1 MGIEIERKFTVSTA
15 PENLQEYP
23 VHEIEQG
30 YLNVSPAIRV
40 RRQDDKYIMT
50 YKGEKSRVEGEIG
63 QVEYNMPLDA
73 QSYEHM
79 AAKADGIVIRK
90 KRYLVPLNSDAYT
103 SEYLSRRPEI
113 AEMLAEGKIKIEL
126 DVFSSPADIGMLAE
140 VEFPDEDSA
149 RNYKKA
155 DWFDED
161 VTGNIRYSNAQM
173 SRGQ

>member
-1 MGIEIERKFTVSTA
+1 MEIEKKFTVKAA
-15 PENLQEYP
+15 PSDLSEMQ

-40 RRQDDKYIMT
+40 RRQDDRYILT
-50 YKGEKSRVEGEIG
+50 YKGAHSGKEGEIG

-90 KRYLVPLNSDAYT
+90 KRYLIPLNDDAF
-103 SEYLSRRPEI
+103 SEEYLQKHPDIKDKI
-113 AEMLAEGKIKIEL
+113 AKGEIKIEL

-149 RNYKKA
+149 RNYIKA

-161 VTGNIRYSNAQM
+161 VTGDIRYSNAQM